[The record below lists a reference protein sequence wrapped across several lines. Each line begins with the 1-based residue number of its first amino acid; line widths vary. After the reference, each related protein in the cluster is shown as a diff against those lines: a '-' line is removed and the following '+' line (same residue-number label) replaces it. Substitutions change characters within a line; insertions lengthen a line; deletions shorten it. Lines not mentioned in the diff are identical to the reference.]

1 MTSVLRGV
9 AHRFPGPEPA
19 PAAVLRPRAGG
30 CDAVVEA
37 ANDGFARLLGRPLD
51 AVLGR
56 RLGDLVPE
64 DDLAGLARA
73 PSRLTLAGTEL
84 RAERVASRDCADGF
98 LLLSAEHAAPGGLDG
113 LPVAAFL
120 AEAAADG
127 FRFVEANRHFADG
140 IRPGAPGL
148 TGCAPRD
155 VLPPARAA
163 ALGEALAAA
172 VRLGRPTT
180 WRDVVELPFG
190 FRHWETRLVPLPAVS
205 GACARV
211 LGVSLDITG
220 QVEAE
225 RALREPGPAQA
236 GAGRASLESRLR
248 RAIERDEIEL
258 AYQPKVTVAGLDLAG
273 FEALVRW
280 RDPEHG
286 IVPPGRFIPVAEE
299 TGLIEPLGELVIEKA
314 CRRFAAWRREGLLDV
329 PVAVNLSA
337 RQLADPGLARKILAV
352 LARTGLP
359 AEGLKLELTESAL
372 FRNTDGVREPFLLL
386 HAAGVGFM
394 LDDFGT
400 GYSSLSYL
408 KRFPI
413 EAIKI
418 DRSFIHAMVQDP
430 DAASIVQAVVSM
442 AHALKMS
449 VVAEGVETQEQLI
462 FLRAYRCDRLQG
474 YLVAP
479 PLSEAE
485 VEHRLRGP
493 VARLGTGS

>member
-1 MTSVLRGV
+1 MTPVFRG
-9 AHRFPGPEPA
+9 AARRIPEPEAA
-19 PAAVLRPRAGG
+19 PAALLRPGKACR
-30 CDAVVEA
+30 DAVVEA
-37 ANDGFARLLGRPLD
+37 ANDGFARLLGRPVD

-56 RLGDLVPE
+56 RLADFVAE
-64 DDLAGLARA
+64 DDLEGLAQA
-73 PSRLTLAGTEL
+73 PARLTIAGTEL
-84 RAERVASRDCADGF
+84 RADRLASSCSRADD
-98 LLLSAEHAAPGGLDG
+98 LLLLAAENPAFGRLDS

-120 AEAAADG
+120 AEMTADG

-140 IRPGAPGL
+140 VRQGGTGL
-148 TGCAPRD
+148 AGTAPRD
-155 VLPPARAA
+155 VLPPTRAA
-163 ALGEALAAA
+163 ALGEALASVA
-172 VRLGRPTT
+172 RWNRPST

-190 FRHWETRLVPLPAVS
+190 FRHWETRLIPLPAS
-205 GACARV
+205 PGAQPRI
-211 LGVSLDITG
+211 LGIALDVTG
-220 QVEAE
+220 QVEAGVAARE
-225 RALREPGPAQA
+225 RGHA
-236 GAGRASLESRLR
+236 GAGMDLERRLR
-248 RAIERDEIEL
+248 RAIEQDEFEL

-286 IVPPGRFIPVAEE
+286 LVPPGRFIPIAEE

-314 CRRFAAWRREGLLDV
+314 CRRFAAWRRDRLLDV

-352 LARTGLP
+352 LGRTGLP
-359 AEGLKLELTESAL
+359 AERLKLELTESAL
-372 FRNTDGVREPFLLL
+372 FRSTDSVREPFLLL

-474 YLVAP
+474 YLIAP
-479 PLSEAE
+479 PLGEAE
-485 VEHRLRGP
+485 VEHWMRFP
-493 VARLGTGS
+493 ISHFGTGG